1 MKNNI
6 QDKYPI
12 FFPPIII
19 TSSLSEKHTDDIDL
33 YFSAKLQQDANME
46 KIKIK

>member
-6 QDKYPI
+6 QDKYQ

-19 TSSLSEKHTDDIDL
+19 TSSLSESTQMTLTCTSRLNYSRMRTWK
-33 YFSAKLQQDANME
+33 